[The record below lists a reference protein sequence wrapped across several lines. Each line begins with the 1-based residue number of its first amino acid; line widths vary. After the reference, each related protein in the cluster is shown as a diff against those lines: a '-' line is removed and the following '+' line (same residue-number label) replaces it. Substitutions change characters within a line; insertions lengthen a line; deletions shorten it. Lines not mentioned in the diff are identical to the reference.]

1 MHESSLDLYGGA
13 YSLAELRELVPSLS
27 SVAGF
32 RPYRLVEGTGR
43 DVLVVDVHT
52 GSGFEF
58 SVIPDR
64 GMNIAMARY
73 RGIPL
78 DWSSGTGVVA
88 PAYYDASGWQWL
100 RSFHG
105 GLVHTCGLDNVGVP
119 VADPQAPGDNK
130 VFGGHGRISSTPARE
145 VAWRTSQTDGG
156 LLLEVSGKVF
166 SVSALEESLLLERTV
181 ATEMGSSRLMIR
193 DRITNLGHGSA
204 SVFLLYHCN
213 FGFPLLSPESV
224 LSIPAASTL
233 DSEGRPVENPD
244 EILSP
249 QEDTREQVLY
259 PTVTGDPITVT
270 LRNPRLE
277 RNGLGVYVRYQR
289 RQLPYLTVWKQFAK
303 RGYVLG
309 IEPGTCRV
317 EGRVAEKEKGRA
329 VELACDQSIGVELE
343 LGVIAD

>member
-1 MHESSLDLYGGA
+1 MHAGKLELYGGA
-13 YSLAELRELVPSLS
+13 YCLEELKELVPSLS

-32 RPYRLVEGTGR
+32 CPCRLVEGTER
-43 DVLVVDVHT
+43 DVLVLGLRT

-58 SVIPDR
+58 SVVPDR
-64 GMNIAMARY
+64 GMSITMARY

-78 DWSSGTGVVA
+78 DWSSGTGLVA

-119 VADPQAPGDNK
+119 VADPQVPWDNK
-130 VFGGHGRISSTPARE
+130 VFGGHGRIGNTPARE
-145 VAWRTSQTDGG
+145 VAWRTSQTDGH
-156 LLLEVSGKVF
+156 LLLEVYGKIH

-181 ATEMGSSRLMIR
+181 ATELGSSRLMIR

-204 SVFLLYHCN
+204 LVFLLYHCN

-224 LSIPAASTL
+224 LSIPASSAV
-233 DSEGRPVENPD
+233 DSEGRPVETLGA
-244 EILSP
+244 ILPP
-249 QEDTREQVLY
+249 QEDIREQVLY
-259 PTVTGDPITVT
+259 PEVTDDSVTVT

-277 RNGLGVYVRYQR
+277 RNGLGVYMRYQR
-289 RQLPYLTVWKQFAK
+289 RQLPYLTVWKQFAR
-303 RGYVLG
+303 RGYVVG

-329 VELACDQSIGVELE
+329 VELASDQSMIVELE